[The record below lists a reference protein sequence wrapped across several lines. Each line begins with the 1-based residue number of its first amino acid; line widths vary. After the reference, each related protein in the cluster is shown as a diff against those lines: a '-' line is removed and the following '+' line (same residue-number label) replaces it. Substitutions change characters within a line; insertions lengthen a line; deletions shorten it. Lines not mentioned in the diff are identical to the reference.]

1 MQITSYTDY
10 ALRVL
15 LYLGMSSNKQANI
28 TEIAEFYNISRNH
41 LVKIVHQLGSKG
53 FVTTTRG
60 KGGGLSLQ
68 RPAEMINIG
77 DVVRSMETHFNWVEC
92 FDPTQQSC
100 RLLPGCGLKQ
110 LLARAG
116 NSYLQVLDASTLAD
130 MLPNTV
136 HLKRTAEKNA
146 PEYTLKNKE

>member
-1 MQITSYTDY
+1 
-10 ALRVL
+10 
-15 LYLGMSSNKQANI
+15 
-28 TEIAEFYNISRNH
+28 
-41 LVKIVHQLGSKG
+41 
-53 FVTTTRG
+53 
-60 KGGGLSLQ
+60 
-68 RPAEMINIG
+68 
-77 DVVRSMETHFNWVEC
+77 METHFNWVEC